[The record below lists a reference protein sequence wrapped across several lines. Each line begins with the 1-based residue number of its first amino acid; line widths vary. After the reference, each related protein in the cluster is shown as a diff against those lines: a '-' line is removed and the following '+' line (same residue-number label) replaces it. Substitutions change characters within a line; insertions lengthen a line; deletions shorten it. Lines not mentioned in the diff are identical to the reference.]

1 MGWLRAS
8 GERPQRLLRLESD
21 IVTATIP
28 ALMRTATVRHGNR
41 AALRSQVDG
50 AMNYRELDR
59 QVGLVAKALIADGA
73 LPGDRT
79 AIWAPNM

>member
-1 MGWLRAS
+1 
-8 GERPQRLLRLESD
+8 
-21 IVTATIP
+21 
-28 ALMRTATVRHGNR
+28 
-41 AALRSQVDG
+41 
-50 AMNYRELDR
+50 MNYRELDR